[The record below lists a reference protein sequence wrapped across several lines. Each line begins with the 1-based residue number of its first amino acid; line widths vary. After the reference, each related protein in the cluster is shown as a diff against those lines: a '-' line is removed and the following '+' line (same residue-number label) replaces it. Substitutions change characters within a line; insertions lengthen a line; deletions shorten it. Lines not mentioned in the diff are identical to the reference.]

1 MLQCIKAG
9 LIPKGLK
16 LELEPTIGNQNQEF
30 LDNWYTN
37 LKDFSLSYR
46 QILRRYNKRSWFF
59 NKFYCSII
67 EQNMEKEEY
76 RNIEEV
82 ILQNEET
89 TKRPPK
95 QQKLKKFNYLNHKPA
110 IDKTLLS
117 NETVIQ
123 QSNSKL
129 TYANIRVTRNF
140 LGQGNFLGIRGLQ

>member
-1 MLQCIKAG
+1 
-9 LIPKGLK
+9 
-16 LELEPTIGNQNQEF
+16 
-30 LDNWYTN
+30 
-37 LKDFSLSYR
+37 
-46 QILRRYNKRSWFF
+46 
-59 NKFYCSII
+59 
-67 EQNMEKEEY
+67 MEKEEC

-89 TKRPPK
+89 TKRPPN

-140 LGQGNFLGIRGLQ
+140 LGQGNFLGIRGLR